1 MRFFRELDPFAS
13 HVAVAALAIATWV
26 FLIVPLWRRW
36 RPRVLLLS
44 KNNLLKKRLAA
55 ATIVLLLFAVGLWMG
70 WHKDAISARLS
81 PRHSELTRTIPSPS
95 PSPSPLTLTESSV
108 DAMDQNPA
116 SWPPL
121 VDQTPASW
129 PSLVDQLLREG
140 IELRDRGD
148 TTNAIERLQEAL
160 DSEPNN
166 AAVLAELAK
175 NYDLAQFYDRANEVW
190 RKLQEM
196 GPSAGAAYEL
206 ADRRLKLRMPTP
218 AAAPMPTAPD
228 SSSHEVS
235 TSPYGTAA
243 DFAEYAIKPRE
254 HEIDQAPP
262 LPTSTA
268 SEVPSP
274 ATRASPA
281 EPGPSAETAVAQP
294 GGRLIVLR
302 APNFGS
308 NLALNLKID
317 GKTATN
323 IVPGRRYDH
332 FVPEGR
338 HMLTV
343 SVVSN
348 YQPTST
354 VLNVRRG
361 QTYVFTATR
370 QNTGSVVLVPSA
382 LPPGQPHYVE

>member
-1 MRFFRELDPFAS
+1 MFRFDPIALIPELDPLAS

-36 RPRVLLLS
+36 RPRLLLLS

-55 ATIVLLLFAVGLWMG
+55 ATIVFLVFAVGLWTG
-70 WHKDAISARLS
+70 WHKDVISARLS
-81 PRHSELTRTIPSPS
+81 RWHSELTRTIPSRS

-108 DAMDQNPA
+108 EAMA
-116 SWPPL
+116 H
-121 VDQTPASW
+121 TPASW

-140 IELRDRGD
+140 IELRDQRYM
-148 TTNAIERLQEAL
+148 TNAIERLQEAL
-160 DSEPNN
+160 DSDSNN
-166 AAVLAELAK
+166 ASVLAELAK
-175 NYDLAQFYDRANEVW
+175 TYDLMQLYDRANEMW

-206 ADRRLKLRMPTP
+206 ADRRLKLGVPTP

-228 SSSHEVS
+228 SSSREVS

-243 DFAEYAIKPRE
+243 DFAKYAIKPRE
-254 HEIDQAPP
+254 PEIDQAPP

-308 NLALNLKID
+308 NLALNFKID
-317 GKTATN
+317 GRTAAN
-323 IVPGRRYDH
+323 IVPGGRYDD

-338 HMLTV
+338 HLLTV

-370 QNTGSVVLVPSA
+370 QNTESGVVLVPSA
-382 LPPGQPHYVE
+382 LPPGQPH